1 MGLKV
6 ERIAG
11 SNRYS
16 TSLAIAQK
24 VREKSTNKDQAI
36 LVNGKQ
42 SADALAVSSLA
53 VKDTTP
59 IVLAEANNIPADT
72 LKALDSWSLA
82 RLTVVGGTNSVSDSV
97 KSSVKAKESVRIAGK
112 SRYATSVAVAKVAY
126 PEAKSL
132 MVANGKIAAD
142 ALAAGVATSNMNSPI
157 VLVDGVNSNPELNA
171 FVKANQIEKLIL
183 VGGQTSVSDSV
194 VKNIYK

>member
-1 MGLKV
+1 MAGSNRFATAAKISESTYQSADTVVLANGRKEADALAAAPLAALNKAPILLTEANVLKTEAENEIKRLGAKNVIIAGGNGSVSPQVEAKLVAMGLKV

-59 IVLAEANNIPADT
+59 MVLAEPNNIPADT
-72 LKALDSWSLA
+72 LKALDSGHLQD
-82 RLTVVGGTNSVSDSV
+82 L
-97 KSSVKAKESVRIAGK
+97 
-112 SRYATSVAVAKVAY
+112 
-126 PEAKSL
+126 L
-132 MVANGKIAAD
+132 
-142 ALAAGVATSNMNSPI
+142 
-157 VLVDGVNSNPELNA
+157 
-171 FVKANQIEKLIL
+171 
-183 VGGQTSVSDSV
+183 
-194 VKNIYK
+194 